1 MGWVIDV
8 FLEPFPVIAGFA
20 ALESLAKG
28 KPVFTLKCSEIGN
41 YVSSRDSELIFENEF
56 DLIVSMSAAAASSE
70 KYDRLS
76 FRSLKIAQSLYDDKS
91 LASSIS
97 LS

>member
-1 MGWVIDV
+1 MM
-8 FLEPFPVIAGFA
+8 AGFA

-28 KPVFTLKCSEIGN
+28 KPVFTMKSVDFGN
-41 YVSSRDSELIFENEF
+41 YVSSRDSNLVFENEAE
-56 DLIVSMSAAAASSE
+56 LIVGMSAAAASSE

-76 FRSLKIAQSLYDDKS
+76 VQSLEIAKSLYDDTA

-97 LS
+97 RS

>member
-1 MGWVIDV
+1 MGHRC
-8 FLEPFPVIAGFA
+8 FLEPFPMMAGF

-28 KPVFTLKCSEIGN
+28 KPVFTMKSVDFGN
-41 YVSSRDSELIFENEF
+41 YVSSRDSNLVFENEAE
-56 DLIVSMSAAAASSE
+56 LIVGMSAAASSE

-76 FRSLKIAQSLYDDKS
+76 VQSLEIAKSLYDDTA

-97 LS
+97 RS